1 MPKTIK
7 EVADEL
13 GVSKDKVKYQIRKL
27 PDLPGEFTYFENNT
41 TYLTKQGE
49 LVIKEKL
56 LGKLPSKENK
66 TLGNLPSVGE
76 QNDKAFE
83 KVIDILERELEIKN
97 KQIEDLSSALVSAQ
111 KAAATAQALHA
122 GTIQKQL
129 QESEPEK
136 EEVEVMEE
144 NPSFWQRVFRKK
156 E

>member
-1 MPKTIK
+1 
-7 EVADEL
+7 
-13 GVSKDKVKYQIRKL
+13 
-27 PDLPGEFTYFENNT
+27 
-41 TYLTKQGE
+41 
-49 LVIKEKL
+49 
-56 LGKLPSKENK
+56 
-66 TLGNLPSVGE
+66 
-76 QNDKAFE
+76 
-83 KVIDILERELEIKN
+83 VIDILERELEIKN